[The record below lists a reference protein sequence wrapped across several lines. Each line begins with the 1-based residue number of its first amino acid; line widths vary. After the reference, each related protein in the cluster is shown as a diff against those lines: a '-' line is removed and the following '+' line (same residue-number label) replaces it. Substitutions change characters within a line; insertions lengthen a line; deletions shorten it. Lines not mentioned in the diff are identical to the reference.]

1 VVAAATVKL
10 LAIQA
15 LEEQV
20 LVAQVATQQLQ
31 LMVVAVAVVVV
42 PAERPQTLSVP
53 TEETAALD
61 VRMTSPEP
69 R

>member
-1 VVAAATVKL
+1 
-10 LAIQA
+10 
-15 LEEQV
+15 
-20 LVAQVATQQLQ
+20 
-31 LMVVAVAVVVV
+31 MVVAVAVVVV